1 MADMSF
7 SDLTNLLYE
16 NYGQLIVD
24 NVIRSGLGNQFV
36 PEQTLLGLLRSKGKV
51 FIGGADGNNRY
62 AREWALKTGG
72 KTATSF
78 GADSAYP
85 VATQPIWADA
95 SIGWK
100 RSGVMISID
109 NLVRLATRSGSMRGG
124 YNGLGQQVV
133 DALAALMAD
142 IDTQL
147 AADGT
152 GNGGLDIDGFAAF
165 LSTGNTYATI
175 SQSGQALWQANI
187 SAASSA
193 ALTKTM
199 MRSLVRTAW
208 NRGAIGPNI
217 EFCMDLLQFQKYATL
232 YEESIRYMPGQM
244 AGAVVPH
251 YSDGA
256 ILIPI
261 RIVKGVPT
269 SEVWLLDFN
278 HLEFRFLDHTPD
290 DMLAQVKDEEASHE
304 GVPIGFEQVQ
314 TGKDSKSIMVKAYGN
329 LVCTNPYNQSAITG
343 LATTAP

>member
-1 MADMSF
+1 MADMGF

-24 NVIRSGLGNQFV
+24 NVIRSGLGNNFIND
-36 PEQTLLGLLRSKGKV
+36 QTLLGLLRSKGKV
-51 FIGGADGNNRY
+51 LMGGADGNDRY
-62 AREWALKTGG
+62 AREWALKTSG

-78 GADSAYP
+78 GADDAYP
-85 VATQPIWADA
+85 VATQPVWADA

-100 RSGVMISID
+100 RNGVMISID
-109 NLVRLATRSGSMRGG
+109 NLVRLATRSGSMRAN
-124 YNGLGQQVV
+124 YNGLGSQIT
-133 DALAALMAD
+133 DALKALMAA

-147 AADGT
+147 ASDGT
-152 GNGGLDIDGFAAF
+152 GNGADDIDGFLAF
-165 LSTGNTYATI
+165 LSTSNTYATI

-187 SAASSA
+187 SAAGSA

-199 MRSLVRTAW
+199 MRTLVRAAW
-208 NRGAIGPNI
+208 NRGAIGPNT
-217 EFCMDLLQFQKYATL
+217 EFLMDLLQFQKYATL
-232 YEESIRYMPGQM
+232 FEDSIRYIPGQM
-244 AGAVVPH
+244 GGAVTPH
-251 YSDGA
+251 YADGA
-256 ILIPI
+256 FLIPI

-269 SEVWLLDFN
+269 SEVWLIDFD

-290 DMLAQVKDEEASHE
+290 DMLAQVKDEEANHE

-314 TGKDSKSIMVKAYGN
+314 TGKDSKSIMVKCYGN